1 MSNIDTLKSALI
13 TAAAGIV
20 NDIDRYECLL
30 LIDDWAACRT
40 AVAAVQA
47 NSIVSYSIG
56 GRTVTR
62 GNVDSFSQQERMLYS
77 RIHEYLSYRGINLI
91 SLSQASEVLN
101 V

>member
-1 MSNIDTLKSALI
+1 MANIDTLKAALVS
-13 TAAAGIV
+13 AAAGIT

-30 LIDDWAACRT
+30 LIDDWATCRT
-40 AVAAVQA
+40 AVAAIQA

-62 GNVDSFSQQERMLYS
+62 GNVDSFTKQERMLYA
-77 RIHEYLSYRGINLI
+77 RIQEYLYQRGCNLI
-91 SLSQASEVLN
+91 SLANSSEVLN

>member
-1 MSNIDTLKSALI
+1 MANIDTLKAALV
-13 TAAAGIV
+13 AAAASIV

-62 GNVDSFSQQERMLYS
+62 GNVDTFVQQERMLYA
-77 RIHEYLSYRGINLI
+77 RIHEALYLRGCNLI
-91 SLSQASEVLN
+91 SMADADEVLN
-101 V
+101 A